1 MFIHK
6 PIIFNKTMTS
16 ETFNNM
22 TKESIR
28 KLTER
33 YSLERKKEN
42 NIGQIIKSYDNN
54 NNNNN
59 NNNNTIF
66 FFKVLFA
73 ISFTIINVYICKRIR

>member
-6 PIIFNKTMTS
+6 PIIFNKTLTS

-33 YSLERKKEN
+33 YSLERKNEN
-42 NIGQIIKSYDNN
+42 NVGQIIKSYDNN

-59 NNNNTIF
+59 IIF
-66 FFKVLFA
+66 FFKVLCA
-73 ISFTIINVYICKRIR
+73 LSFTIINVYICKRLR